1 MIELIFAYLREGLA
15 SPIDD
20 DESGILINLPF
31 FKYVRGWLNTL
42 IYPFLINIYVIILAI
57 RTITARPPKIDP
69 NMIGNENFVFV
80 FRNVC
85 VEFMTLVMRWI
96 TDDFGILH

>member
-1 MIELIFAYLREGLA
+1 
-15 SPIDD
+15 
-20 DESGILINLPF
+20 
-31 FKYVRGWLNTL
+31 
-42 IYPFLINIYVIILAI
+42 
-57 RTITARPPKIDP
+57 
-69 NMIGNENFVFV
+69 MIGNENFVFV

>member
-31 FKYVRGWLNTL
+31 FKYVRG
-42 IYPFLINIYVIILAI
+42 
-57 RTITARPPKIDP
+57 
-69 NMIGNENFVFV
+69 
-80 FRNVC
+80 
-85 VEFMTLVMRWI
+85 
-96 TDDFGILH
+96 